1 MNGPDQEGF
10 RKAMALEWDQLVAK
24 ETFTIED
31 RALPLS
37 IKENIIGV
45 QWVYKRKRFP
55 DGTIRKLK
63 ARLVVRGD
71 QQVYGVDY
79 FDTYAPV
86 VSWTTVRTLLTMS
99 CVLGLETKQI
109 DYTLAFCQA
118 TLERPIYVEM
128 PQNYQIKGK
137 VLMLKKSLYGLAVAP
152 KLFFETLKEALEARG
167 FVPSKTDP
175 CMFVHKKMICLVYVD
190 DCLFFGKDM
199 SDIDKMIASLK
210 ERFDL
215 NEEDNVAGFLGI
227 KLNYLENGS
236 IQLLQD
242 GLIERIGLALGLD
255 EMSKTCDTPT
265 LSTPLGRDQDGE
277 PMGESFSYRSV
288 VGMML
293 YLSSNSRPE
302 ISFAVSQCAR
312 FVQNPTA
319 KHGEALKRIGRYLLH
334 TKGKGLIIK
343 PNADLHLELFA
354 DADFAGLWG
363 HEDPTDPVSVRSRT
377 GSVITLGGAPILW
390 KSKLQTETALSTM
403 MAEYI
408 ALSNSMRDLIPVKSI
423 INEVTDAFGIDRD
436 KTAFVTTCWED
447 NAGCLILANLKE
459 PQTTARSKFYAIKLH
474 WFREQL
480 VPQQIEIKKVNTEF
494 QKADLWTKPFT
505 TQKFE
510 QLRLLVCGW

>member
-1 MNGPDQEGF
+1 
-10 RKAMALEWDQLVAK
+10 
-24 ETFTIED
+24 
-31 RALPLS
+31 
-37 IKENIIGV
+37 
-45 QWVYKRKRFP
+45 
-55 DGTIRKLK
+55 
-63 ARLVVRGD
+63 
-71 QQVYGVDY
+71 
-79 FDTYAPV
+79 
-86 VSWTTVRTLLTMS
+86 MS

-118 TLERPIYVEM
+118 TLDKPIYVEM
-128 PQNYQIKGK
+128 PPGYQITGK
-137 VLMLKKSLYGLAVAP
+137 VLKVKKSLYGLAVAP

-175 CMFVHKKMICLVYVD
+175 CMFVHKHMICLVYVD
-190 DCLFFGKDM
+190 DCLFFGKEA
-199 SDIDKMIASLK
+199 SEIDKMIASLK
-210 ERFDL
+210 TTFDL

-227 KLNYLENGS
+227 NLNYMENGT

-242 GLIERIGLALGLD
+242 GLIERIGIALGLD
-255 EMSKTCDTPT
+255 VMSKTVDTPT
-265 LSTPLGRDQDGE
+265 LSTPLGRDKDGE
-277 PMGESFSYRSV
+277 PLGEAFNYRSV

-334 TKGKGLIIK
+334 TKGKGLIIQ
-343 PNADLHLELFA
+343 PSADLHLELFA

-408 ALSNSMRDLIPVKSI
+408 ALSNSMRDLIPIKSI
-423 INEVTDAFGIDRD
+423 INEVTDAFGVKRD

-480 VPQQIEIKKVNTEF
+480 VPQQIEIKKVGTEF